1 MYNDFISIK
10 QLDDQNII
18 TFHVN
23 KINIL
28 NSNKI
33 ENLLTD
39 IIDNQINDLTN
50 IIDNQI
56 NDLTLDLTNVKFIDS
71 TGFSL
76 LHKIR
81 IKSFINNSN
90 VNYINVSKE
99 LEELFNLI
107 DFN

>member
-1 MYNDFISIK
+1 MYNDFISVK
-10 QLDDQNII
+10 QLDNQNII

-39 IIDNQINDLTN
+39 IIDNQINN
-50 IIDNQI
+50 
-56 NDLTLDLTNVKFIDS
+56 LTLDLSNVKFIDS

-107 DFN
+107 GFN

>member
-18 TFHVN
+18 TFHVS

-33 ENLLTD
+33 EKL
-39 IIDNQINDLTN
+39 LTN

-56 NDLTLDLTNVKFIDS
+56 NNLTLDLINVKFIDS

-81 IKSFINNSN
+81 IKSFINDSN

-107 DFN
+107 GFN